1 MNRKS
6 IIEKLL
12 KEGFNGN
19 TLSRLDDKSIFTL
32 GKTVLK
38 ETVMVKSGSP
48 TASADIANAKK
59 QGKTIET
66 YESKVCPVCGMKD
79 CECKDKKHSEN
90 VSEVEEWVLNLAESK
105 YSEFTSKKD
114 IMNIISEKMET
125 FQPMP
130 GKAKKG
136 HNGVPEFMT
145 YDSIVAGGTETKPA
159 PSPNQPDVS
168 PDAPPREKPSKPK
181 TPYQPGPGTNPKPK
195 ALAEKKKK

>member
-32 GKTVLK
+32 AKTVLK

-66 YESKVCPVCGMKD
+66 YESKVCPVCEMKD
-79 CECKDKKHSEN
+79 CKCDDKKHKKN